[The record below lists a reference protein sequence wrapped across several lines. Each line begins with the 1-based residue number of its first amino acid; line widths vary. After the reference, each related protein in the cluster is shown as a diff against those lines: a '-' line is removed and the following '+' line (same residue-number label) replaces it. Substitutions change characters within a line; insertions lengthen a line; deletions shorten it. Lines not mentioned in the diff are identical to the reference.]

1 LNITVYICTIILVV
15 TLFSCDRITRK
26 GQEVVDKTIEKI
38 SEKKAE
44 VVDEVIPTFDSYK
57 PDTKFNKKRFR
68 AFFGF
73 DPRPDVNRIYC
84 FGDQIGIDSRFM
96 FSFQCSTSTK
106 TKIVTHL
113 DLTKSEKPDNSS
125 SDLWQKFAWWDS
137 LKIVTI
143 NPYWSKT
150 EHEHYRY
157 LWFDSTKQMLY
168 FIDFDL

>member
-1 LNITVYICTIILVV
+1 MNTKIYICTITLAV

-26 GQEVVDKTIEKI
+26 GQTVVDTTIEKI
-38 SEKKAE
+38 SDKKNEAI
-44 VVDEVIPTFDSYK
+44 DQVIPTFDSDK

-73 DPRPDVNRIYC
+73 EPTPDVQRIYC
-84 FGDQIGIDSRFM
+84 FGDQIGIDSKFM
-96 FSFQCSTSTK
+96 FSFQCSTATK
-106 TKIVTHL
+106 TKIVAHL
-113 DLTKSEKPDNSS
+113 DLTKSEKTDNSS
-125 SDLWQKFAWWDS
+125 SGLWQKFTWWDS

-157 LWFDSTKQMLY
+157 LWFDSTKQMIY